1 MWEAWASCRRQV
13 APQAGAVN
21 LYKYTYIYIYIVT
34 IIIVIITIATI
45 ILKVLLGFSKGTF
58 SARSRE
64 VSEQINRGPCA
75 TPFESVPASAV

>member
-21 LYKYTYIYIYIVT
+21 IVT
-34 IIIVIITIATI
+34 IIIVILTIVTI